1 MGREEEVRRLTS
13 LVLATQADISS
24 LRKKGQQCEEQL
36 TQLQDSKKTAV
47 AGEDSG
53 GGGGAFC
60 FLALL
65 ITGGVL

>member
-53 GGGGAFC
+53 WRF
-60 FLALL
+60 
-65 ITGGVL
+65 